1 MSFTVHMNLFDLHHP
16 GTQFFLGNVDIV
28 FDPEIRQLHAP
39 GGVSTPTA
47 KKITLF
53 HVHKKKQSV
62 CGRCFNVHT
71 RSSQCADVKYLT
83 STSVCPVCDL
93 N

>member
-1 MSFTVHMNLFDLHHP
+1 MNLFDLHHP

-47 KKITLF
+47 KKNHFISRPQKKAVSVRTLF
-53 HVHKKKQSV
+53 
-62 CGRCFNVHT
+62 
-71 RSSQCADVKYLT
+71 
-83 STSVCPVCDL
+83 
-93 N
+93 